1 MKNASTSVHQDE
13 EREPLAPE
21 HNNKDV
27 KGMNDKDVKVI
38 NDLIDDLTRLEG
50 RERIPLGHVMTRVHN
65 NNNRPGPRAN
75 ILSKQ
80 SSLLSSG
87 SRGSGHES
95 VIIDSHSD
103 SRVSPDHRVFY
114 N

>member
-1 MKNASTSVHQDE
+1 M
-13 EREPLAPE
+13 
-21 HNNKDV
+21 
-27 KGMNDKDVKVI
+27 I

-65 NNNRPGPRAN
+65 NNNRAN

-103 SRVSPDHRVFY
+103 SRVRFIFCIIFF
-114 N
+114 

>member
-1 MKNASTSVHQDE
+1 MDIFKAFVTLLRNASTSSCKDE
-13 EREPLAPE
+13 EREPLAPD
-21 HNNKDV
+21 HNN
-27 KGMNDKDVKVI
+27 KDVKVI

-50 RERIPLGHVMTRVHN
+50 RERIPLVMTRVTHN
-65 NNNRPGPRAN
+65 NNNRPGPGAN

-103 SRVSPDHRVFY
+103 SRVSSISGF
-114 N
+114 